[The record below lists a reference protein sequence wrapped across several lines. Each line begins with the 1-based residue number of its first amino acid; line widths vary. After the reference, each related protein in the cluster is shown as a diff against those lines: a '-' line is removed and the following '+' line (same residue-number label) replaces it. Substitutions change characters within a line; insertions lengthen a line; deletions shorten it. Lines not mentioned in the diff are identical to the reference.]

1 MSSPVSADD
10 RRFPKAFVAADSGAG
25 MTAGRLRL
33 NLFTM
38 NAVEHVSTGLWRQ
51 PGDRS
56 ADYTDLDYWT
66 DVARTAERGGFDAV
80 FFADVRGIYDVYG
93 GDRHTAVEKAVQ
105 TPANDPQLVVP
116 AMADATSDLGFA
128 VTRSTTYTH
137 PYQLA
142 REFST
147 LDHVTDGRV
156 AVNVVTSYLESA
168 AQNLGLAERM
178 DRQARYD
185 RADEFLEVCYALWE
199 DSWADDAVVRDAER
213 GVFTDPEKV
222 HAIDHEGERFSVP
235 GPHGCEPSPQR
246 TPVVFQAGSSDR
258 GRQFAADNAEA
269 VFTSRPTRNG
279 VMEYVEDMCRR
290 VGERGRDPDSLLF
303 FPGIV
308 PIVGETERLAR
319 QKHEALRE
327 AVDETATLALL
338 SGFFDM
344 DLADLD
350 PDQRVEHIETAAI
363 QGAVDAFTRAD
374 PEREWTVGEV
384 ARFAGLGSTSPVVV
398 GTPHQVAD
406 ELQAW
411 YEAGVDGLNIKE
423 VTRTGTLDDF
433 VDMVVP
439 VLRER
444 GLVRDPAGDTLRER
458 MFGGDYG
465 PHLPADHPARG

>member
-1 MSSPVSADD
+1 MTDADD
-10 RRFPKAFVAADSGAG
+10 SGDED
-25 MTAGRLRL
+25 RLRL

-38 NAVEHVSTGLWRQ
+38 TAVEHVSTGLWRQ

-56 ADYTDLDYWT
+56 AEYTDLEYWT

-80 FFADVRGIYDVYG
+80 FFADVRGVYDVYG
-93 GDRHTAVEKAVQ
+93 GSRDTAVERAVQ
-105 TPANDPQLVVP
+105 TPANDPQLAVP
-116 AMADATSDLGFA
+116 AMADATDRLGFA

-147 LDHVTDGRV
+147 LDHLTDGRV
-156 AVNVVTSYLESA
+156 AFNVVTSYLESA
-168 AQNLGLAERM
+168 ARNLGLEERM
-178 DRQARYD
+178 DRRARYD
-185 RADEFLEVCYALWE
+185 RADEFMDVCYALWE
-199 DSWADDAVVRDAER
+199 DSWEDDAVVRDPE
-213 GVFTDPEKV
+213 GVFTDPERV
-222 HAIDHEGERFSVP
+222 HRIDHEGERFAVP

-246 TPVVFQAGSSDR
+246 TPVLFQAGSSER
-258 GRQFAADNAEA
+258 GREFAADNAEA
-269 VFTSRPTRNG
+269 VFTSNPTEAG
-279 VMEYVEDMCRR
+279 VREYVEDVRER
-290 VGERGRDPDSLLF
+290 VADRGRDPDSLLF

-308 PIVGETERLAR
+308 PVVGETERLAR
-319 QKHEALRE
+319 EKHEQLLA

-344 DLADLD
+344 DLAELD
-350 PDQRVEHIETAAI
+350 PERRVEHIETEAI

-374 PEREWTVGEV
+374 PDREWTVGEV

-398 GTPHQVAD
+398 GTPEQVAD
-406 ELQAW
+406 ELEYW
-411 YEAGVDGLNIKE
+411 HETVGVDGFNVKE

-444 GLVRDPAGDTLRER
+444 GLVREPEGETLRER
-458 MFGGDYG
+458 MFGPDYG
-465 PHLPADHPARG
+465 SGLPADHPGRR